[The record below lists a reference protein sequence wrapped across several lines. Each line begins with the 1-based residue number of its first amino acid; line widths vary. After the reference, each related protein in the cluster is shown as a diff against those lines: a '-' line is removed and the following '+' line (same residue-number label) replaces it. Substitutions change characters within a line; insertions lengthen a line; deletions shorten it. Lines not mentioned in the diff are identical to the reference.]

1 MQWQGSSPLARG
13 TPANP
18 TLGMLGARLIPAR
31 AGNTNQ
37 APLTLCSHSAHPRSR
52 GEHAPGSEG
61 SRPPPSRLIPARA
74 GSTLMLGHVLL
85 VRRAHPRSRG
95 EHYHKQ
101 AKQMRD
107 RDSSPLAR
115 GTRSP
120 AAPLHRNARLIPARA
135 GNTYTPG
142 VTVNAH
148 SAHPRSRGEHN
159 PSLTLIGAVIGSSPL
174 ARGTPAA
181 RSVSKPQLRLIPARA
196 GNTDCSD
203 WLSPRAPAHPRSRG
217 EHSGAITSP
226 SAMVGSSPLA
236 RGTRAAEERQ
246 RIRFRLIPA
255 RAGNTPCRVPGRS
268 GYPAHPRSRGEHGS
282 PARESQ

>member
-1 MQWQGSSPLARG
+1 MIA
-13 TPANP
+13 T
-18 TLGMLGARLIPAR
+18 
-31 AGNTNQ
+31 
-37 APLTLCSHSAHPRSR
+37 HPRSR
-52 GEHAPGSEG
+52 GEHEVQ
-61 SRPPPSRLIPARA
+61 RHLCTV
-74 GSTLMLGHVLL
+74 TL
-85 VRRAHPRSRG
+85 
-95 EHYHKQ
+95 
-101 AKQMRD
+101 
-107 RDSSPLAR
+107 
-115 GTRSP
+115 
-120 AAPLHRNARLIPARA
+120 
-135 GNTYTPG
+135 
-142 VTVNAH
+142 
-148 SAHPRSRGEHN
+148 
-159 PSLTLIGAVIGSSPL
+159 GSSPL

-268 GYPAHPRSRGEHGS
+268 GYPAHPRSRGEHRYDKALLGQDCGS
-282 PARESQ
+282 SPLTRRTLSRSSQLETISRLIPARAGNTRA

>member
-13 TPANP
+13 TLVFSGFLNAG
-18 TLGMLGARLIPAR
+18 LRLIPTH

-61 SRPPPSRLIPARA
+61 SRPPSRLIPARA

-148 SAHPRSRGEHN
+148 SAHPRSRGEHA
-159 PSLTLIGAVIGSSPL
+159 IGLGSHSALDGSSPL
-174 ARGTPAA
+174 ARGTPPA
-181 RSVSKPQLRLIPARA
+181 SVTSIAVCRLIPAHA
-196 GNTDCSD
+196 GNT
-203 WLSPRAPAHPRSRG
+203 
-217 EHSGAITSP
+217 
-226 SAMVGSSPLA
+226 
-236 RGTRAAEERQ
+236 
-246 RIRFRLIPA
+246 
-255 RAGNTPCRVPGRS
+255 
-268 GYPAHPRSRGEHGS
+268 
-282 PARESQ
+282 